1 MRNRDGED
9 DGRGRA
15 SSMPNC
21 IQFFADE
28 SHCAG
33 TRSTDSL
40 TRGFQRQRHR
50 GLRTSFGKKISGFHP
65 VTPLVHIVVPSLTRS
80 RIPFHHAEIPS
91 SPNSVTTFCE
101 VQQCRE
107 LLKKLNSVSSRPEI
121 SANTSNLQTQRKA
134 IHVPIESTKEGG
146 DVDIRSVFPV
156 ETMVCCNCG
165 PDDSPLLR
173 IRK

>member
-40 TRGFQRQRHR
+40 TREFQRPRHR
-50 GLRTSFGKKISGFHP
+50 GLRTSFGKKISGVHP
-65 VTPLVHIVVPSLTRS
+65 VTPLVHIVVPSSTRS
-80 RIPFHHAEIPS
+80 RILFHHEEIPS
-91 SPNSVTTFCE
+91 SPKSVTTFCE